1 MCVRVEATVSLP
13 TQNKTKSKSTCPC
26 CSQERVIS
34 GEFHFGRAGVSL
46 ALCANREFRSKF
58 DDENVG
64 LGAAE
69 GTTFLVCSS
78 CYKATRKALEK
89 VRRDYPLASGFEVK
103 KRNKPNLPRPIAGS
117 LDCGNKTLVSR
128 SLLN

>member
-1 MCVRVEATVSLP
+1 MEATVSLP
-13 TQNKTKSKSTCPC
+13 TQNKSKSKSTCPC

-34 GEFHFGRAGVSL
+34 GESYFGRAGVSL
-46 ALCANREFRSKF
+46 ALCANWEFGSKF

-69 GTTFLVCSS
+69 GTTFLVFSS

-89 VRRDYPLASGFEVK
+89 VRRGYPLASGFEVK
-103 KRNKPNLPRPIAGS
+103 KRNKPNLPRPIAGCFN
-117 LDCGNKTLVSR
+117 CGNKTLVSR

>member
-1 MCVRVEATVSLP
+1 M
-13 TQNKTKSKSTCPC
+13 
-26 CSQERVIS
+26 SQ
-34 GEFHFGRAGVSL
+34 
-46 ALCANREFRSKF
+46 ALCTNREFRSKF
-58 DDENVG
+58 DDKNVG

-69 GTTFLVCSS
+69 GTTFRN

-117 LDCGNKTLVSR
+117 FNCGNKTLVSR

>member
-1 MCVRVEATVSLP
+1 MEATVSLP
-13 TQNKTKSKSTCPC
+13 TQNKPKSKSTCPC

-64 LGAAE
+64 LGVVE

-78 CYKATRKALEK
+78 CYKATLKALEK

-103 KRNKPNLPRPIAGS
+103 RETNKICPGPSRVLLIAET
-117 LDCGNKTLVSR
+117 KPW
-128 SLLN
+128 